1 MVKRKERYENE
12 GTQIEAGQKE
22 KESRDVAV
30 GPDES
35 MWMGQVAMQK
45 DSLDIV
51 KVAFMDEMTCS
62 LCCISLHLTRKV
74 DGSGNLCQS
83 HHSHQMRTYF
93 L

>member
-12 GTQIEAGQKE
+12 GMQIVVGKKE
-22 KESRDVAV
+22 KDSRDVAV

-35 MWMGQVAMQK
+35 MWMGQVALQK

-62 LCCISLHLTRKV
+62 LCCIFLHLARK
-74 DGSGNLCQS
+74 S
-83 HHSHQMRTYF
+83 
-93 L
+93 

>member
-1 MVKRKERYENE
+1 M
-12 GTQIEAGQKE
+12 QIVVGKKE

-35 MWMGQVAMQK
+35 MWMGQVALQK

-62 LCCISLHLTRKV
+62 LCCIFLYLTRK
-74 DGSGNLCQS
+74 S
-83 HHSHQMRTYF
+83 
-93 L
+93 